1 MSQANLLTVFVF
13 LIFVLLGLA
22 AQTLLQLLKQRR
34 SRRMVERFR
43 ETMAGTADTTR
54 KQVLADLQRAQA
66 DARRRRRRQSMGT
79 VGYYLNRLETVSGA
93 KGLPLLIGV
102 GAGSFIALLFGFWSG
117 MLPNSLPI
125 VMLSLIILPLWA
137 MWLTYR
143 QLLDRFNKRFLAQLP
158 EAIDLIVRA
167 SQAGVP
173 AGHSIRTVGERYD
186 PPLGPE
192 FRRMGDALLLG
203 NDMEEVLD
211 DAALRIEMP
220 DFSFFAVCL
229 LLQRETGGSLAE
241 TLENLSGIIR
251 ARRDLGLKTKALTAE
266 GRFAGAL
273 LSALPFL
280 IIGALMLVNP
290 DYIEVMF
297 KHPTGQLLLWV
308 AAGMLTVGILL
319 IRKIARLE
327 V

>member
-1 MSQANLLTVFVF
+1 MSDVNLITLIAF
-13 LIFVLLGLA
+13 LIFVLLGFALH
-22 AQTLLQLLKQRR
+22 TLLQILKQRPGQR
-34 SRRMVERFR
+34 VRDRFR
-43 ETMAGTADTTR
+43 QTMAGTADTGR
-54 KQVLADLQRAQA
+54 KRVLADLQRAQA
-66 DARRRRRRQSMGT
+66 DARRRRRRQNMGT
-79 VGYYLNRLETVSGA
+79 FGYYLNRLDTISGA
-93 KGLPLLIGV
+93 KGLPLLIG
-102 GAGSFIALLFGFWSG
+102 AGVVTFLLLVLGFSLNLLPDSPWIVIPALL
-117 MLPNSLPI
+117 I
-125 VMLSLIILPLWA
+125 APLVAAW
-137 MWLTYR
+137 MTYKK
-143 QLLDRFNKRFLAQLP
+143 LLDQFNKRFLAQLP

-173 AGHSIRTVGERYD
+173 SAQSIRTVGERYEA
-186 PPLGPE
+186 PLGPE
-192 FRRMGDALLLG
+192 FRRMGDSLLLG

-241 TLENLSGIIR
+241 TLENLSSIIR
-251 ARRDLGLKTKALTAE
+251 ARRDLGLKTRALTAE
-266 GRFAGAL
+266 GRFAGGL

-297 KHPTGQLLLWV
+297 KHPTGQFMLWV
-308 AAGMLTVGILL
+308 AAGMLVIGILL

>member
-1 MSQANLLTVFVF
+1 MSTANLVTLFAFLVFA
-13 LIFVLLGLA
+13 LLGYA
-22 AQTLLQLLKQRR
+22 VHTLLQILKQRP
-34 SRRMVERFR
+34 SRRMLERFR
-43 ETMAGTADTTR
+43 QTMLGTADSTR
-54 KQVLADLQRAQA
+54 KQVLAELQRAQA
-66 DARRRRRRQSMGT
+66 DARRRRRRQNMGT
-79 VGYYLNRLETVSGA
+79 LGYYLNRLDTISGT
-93 KGLPLLIGV
+93 KGPYLLMAV
-102 GAGSFIALLFGFWSG
+102 GAGTFLALAAGFWSG
-117 MLPNSLPI
+117 LLPTAPWAVL
-125 VMLSLIILPLWA
+125 LGLIAAPLGA
-137 MWLTYR
+137 MWTAYR
-143 QLLDRFNKRFLAQLP
+143 KLLDQFQKRFLAQLP

-173 AGHSIRTVGERYD
+173 AGQSIRTVGERYEA
-186 PPLGPE
+186 PLGPE
-192 FRRMGDALLLG
+192 FRRMGDSLLLG

-229 LLQRETGGSLAE
+229 LLQRETGGSLSE

-266 GRFAGAL
+266 GRFAGGL
-273 LSALPFL
+273 LSALPFM
-280 IIGALMLVNP
+280 ITGALMLANP

-297 KHPTGQLLLWV
+297 KHPTGQMMLWIAV
-308 AAGMLTVGILL
+308 GMLAVGILM

>member
-1 MSQANLLTVFVF
+1 MSNANLVTVFVF
-13 LIFVLLGLA
+13 LIFVLLGFA
-22 AQTLLQLLKQRR
+22 VQTLLQIRRQRPGQR
-34 SRRMVERFR
+34 VVERFR
-43 ETMAGTADTTR
+43 ETMAGTTDASR

-66 DARRRRRRQSMGT
+66 DARRRRRRQNMGT
-79 VGYYLNRLETVSGA
+79 IGYYLNRLDTISGA

-102 GAGSFIALLFGFWSG
+102 GAGSFIALLLGFWSG
-117 MLPNSLPI
+117 LLPDSLP
-125 VMLSLIILPLWA
+125 MLMIGLVVLPLWA

-143 QLLDRFNKRFLAQLP
+143 ALLNRFNKRFLAQLP

-173 AGHSIRTVGERYD
+173 AGQSIRTVGERYAA
-186 PPLGPE
+186 PLGPE

-211 DAALRIEMP
+211 DAAIRIEMP

-241 TLENLSGIIR
+241 TLENLSSIIR

-266 GRFAGAL
+266 GRFSGSL
-273 LSALPFL
+273 LSAIPFL
-280 IIGALMLVNP
+280 IIGTLMLVNP

-297 KHPTGQLLLWV
+297 KHPTGQLMLWV
-308 AAGMLTVGILL
+308 AAAMLTIGILL

>member
-1 MSQANLLTVFVF
+1 MSTANLVTLFAF
-13 LIFVLLGLA
+13 LILVLLGFAL
-22 AQTLLQLLKQRR
+22 QTLLQILRQRR
-34 SRRMVERFR
+34 SQRMRDLFR
-43 ETMAGTADTTR
+43 QTVAGTADATR
-54 KQVLADLQRAQA
+54 RQVLADLQRAQA

-79 VGYYLNRLETVSGA
+79 LGYYLNRLDTISGSR
-93 KGLPLLIGV
+93 GPFLLAIAGT
-102 GAGSFIALLFGFWSG
+102 GSFLALGMGFWSG
-117 MLPNSLPI
+117 LLPNPAWVVAISLVAVPI
-125 VMLSLIILPLWA
+125 A
-137 MWLTYR
+137 AAWLTYKK
-143 QLLDRFNKRFLAQLP
+143 LLDKFNKRFLAQLP

-173 AGHSIRTVGERYD
+173 AAQSIRTVGERYEA
-186 PPLGPE
+186 PLGPE
-192 FRRMGDALLLG
+192 FRRMGDSLLLG

-211 DAALRIEMP
+211 DAAIRIEMP

-241 TLENLSGIIR
+241 TLENLSSIIR
-251 ARRDLGLKTKALTAE
+251 ARRDLGLKVRALTAE
-266 GRFAGAL
+266 GRFAGGL

-280 IIGALMLVNP
+280 ITGALMLANP

-297 KHPTGQLLLWV
+297 KHPTGQFMLWV
-308 AAGMLTVGILL
+308 AAGMLVIGILA